1 MKVGI
6 KMIHPI
12 YGETDYRKIDPAQ
25 LNRNIPKGRGM
36 IKWAPFATMP
46 EQFLDVKRQIDAQ
59 TKIERPELSEDRLQ
73 EINEVLH
80 SALSKQQPVYID
92 YYIDG
97 TIQHTKMYIEKVD
110 QWAAIIIGTTVNEG
124 HTYFVSFLDIV
135 NLEII
140 TESI

>member
-1 MKVGI
+1 M
-6 KMIHPI
+6 
-12 YGETDYRKIDPAQ
+12 R
-25 LNRNIPKGRGM
+25 
-36 IKWAPFATMP
+36 
-46 EQFLDVKRQIDAQ
+46 
-59 TKIERPELSEDRLQ
+59 SRLQ

-97 TIQHTKMYIEKVD
+97 TIQHTKMYIEKID

-124 HTYFVSFLDIV
+124 YMYFVSFLDIV